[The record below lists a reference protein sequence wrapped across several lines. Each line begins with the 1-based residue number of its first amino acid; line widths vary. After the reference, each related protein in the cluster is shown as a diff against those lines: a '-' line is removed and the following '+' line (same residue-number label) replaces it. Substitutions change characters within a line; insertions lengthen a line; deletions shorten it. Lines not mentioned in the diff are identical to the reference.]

1 MYRGMTKGFGHC
13 SDGMEFAKVSYAMD
27 VQPQQYH
34 LWEVDLPISDESY
47 QRIEIQIAMD
57 SLDQDLPPWWFQVA
71 LP

>member
-1 MYRGMTKGFGHC
+1 
-13 SDGMEFAKVSYAMD
+13 MD

-34 LWEVDLPISDESY
+34 LWEVDLPIFDESY

-57 SLDQDLPPWWFQVA
+57 SMDQDLPPWWFQVA

>member
-1 MYRGMTKGFGHC
+1 
-13 SDGMEFAKVSYAMD
+13 MD

-57 SLDQDLPPWWFQVA
+57 SMDQGLPPWWFQVA